1 MCWAVPTRVIEVRG
15 DLGKVE
21 IAGAVREVGLQLIR
35 DPQVGD
41 YVLLHAGFAIQKMD
55 EEEALKTLAIF
66 EEMYSGIGHPDEAA
80 GQAAGGAAE

>member
-66 EEMYSGIGHPDEAA
+66 EEMYSSIRHPDRGTGRAA
-80 GQAAGGAAE
+80 DGAAE